1 MMDAQIG
8 DIKKGIV
15 SLIYLWARDAEM
27 ATDKETEDY
36 IIDHLQKIRISKET
50 IFSDGSR
57 ADMAKRILEKI

>member
-50 IFSDGSR
+50 ILVMGL
-57 ADMAKRILEKI
+57 ALIWQKEY